1 MAEQGAQIR
10 PPQVRLGTTLTAA
23 MVALGLVILACSLIA
38 ALAFTQ
44 IRGDVARAAAGQT
57 AAIAERLSQSS
68 AALEGVAPSL
78 FAGAVEPAARNQS
91 GPQVRTEQQNMQ
103 QLIDELTAH
112 LGTGEPVATLRASSA
127 ELFETIDRLAPA
139 IASRT
144 AAEAKLR
151 QGLAAVATV
160 FEEAAALSGQ
170 PRGAPIARW
179 LDEARGA
186 TADIFAAL
194 AATDGAGMDGP
205 AAAAGVVLS
214 HAGEIAD
221 AAGGETAAGSRAAA
235 PALPGLQTRL
245 DEAVTGSD
253 GVFAAQ
259 RQIRDLDGQI
269 RQLLGRNA
277 AAATRLT
284 GAVDGLTQTA
294 RAGDETAP
302 AATRNWWLEALML
315 AGALGAMGG
324 AIYAQLGVV
333 RRLWAPES
341 VPLPEPAAVE
351 AVAESPPPPTEIIE
365 TIPEPK
371 PAEDAAPET
380 AMPEAAEDTAEVA
393 DEAKPLIGPP
403 ARPSIAASS

>member
-1 MAEQGAQIR
+1 MTEQGAQIP
-10 PPQVRLGTTLTAA
+10 PPQIRPGTTPTAA
-23 MVALGLVILACSLIA
+23 LLTLGLLILAGGLIA
-38 ALAFTQ
+38 ALAIIE
-44 IRGDVARAAAGQT
+44 IRGDAARRAASRI
-57 AAIAERLSQSS
+57 AAIAESLDQSS
-68 AALEGVAPSL
+68 AALAGVAPSL
-78 FAGAVEPAARNQS
+78 FAKGFDPAVRDQS
-91 GPQVRTEQQNMQ
+91 APQVRTQQQHVQ

-112 LGTGEPVATLRASSA
+112 LGTGEPVATLRASSV
-127 ELFETIDRLAPA
+127 ELFETIDRLSPA
-139 IASRT
+139 IASRA

-186 TADIFAAL
+186 SADIFSAL

-214 HAGEIAD
+214 HAEEIAD

-245 DEAVTGSD
+245 NDAVTGSD

-269 RQLLGRNA
+269 RQWLGRNA

-284 GAVDGLTQTA
+284 GAVDGLTETA
-294 RAGDETAP
+294 RVEDETAP
-302 AATRNWWLEALML
+302 DATRNWWLEALML

-324 AIYAQLGVV
+324 AIYVQLGVV

-341 VPLPEPAAVE
+341 APLSEPAAVVLPE
-351 AVAESPPPPTEIIE
+351 PPPPPAEIIE

-371 PAEDAAPET
+371 PAEETVPEA
-380 AMPEAAEDTAEVA
+380 AMPEAAEDTAEAA

-403 ARPSIAASS
+403 VSPSIAALS